1 MLVHHLSRFT
11 ALTAFIFIGFTAQA
25 QQTQSPMSCN
35 GSSATPLNARSN
47 GHAELVGDVVVT
59 CTGGTPTAIG
69 QPIPQGTIAIVL
81 DTSITSRLL
90 APGWSEALL
99 LVDEPTPATQVVCG
113 NSSGVC
119 NLQGNGTGLGTY
131 DGNIGRA
138 NVYQGQPASSNEIDF
153 VSVPLDPPGTNG
165 TRTFR
170 ITNIRADA
178 SSTGSSGR
186 ISAQVSAIGPT
197 ISLNTGQVV
206 ANVST
211 PASFT
216 AKSIQT
222 GTSGITQFAIT
233 MTEKFAN
240 ALRTRTTAA
249 SPGNSLAPTPA
260 TQASPGQSTPGSETG
275 FYNPAY
281 PSIAGRGN
289 LSSAGL
295 ADSGTRVYLQISNP
309 GSGITISAN
318 SGDSLTSGGILRLMN
333 ADATGAGSFSPQ
345 GTCCGAVA
353 LTPDASGSIR
363 AVFEVL
369 GADSTSIESV
379 DLPFFVTYASGAPTL
394 TSLSITAG
402 LAPQNSSGPDLTSPL
417 PRFSGTT
424 SLSISASAAS
434 APIQVSSTQLQF
446 NAFQGGDSPGPQMV
460 SITTGVTTQAAF
472 SVVFDSGTQG
482 SAAPSWLSNLRP
494 PSVTPGTLIVYAST
508 GTLPV
513 GTQTARIR
521 IVPKDTTQ
529 TEVDIPVSFTITAAA
544 PQMDVSP
551 RSLSFVSRAGVAG
564 VLEQQ
569 LIVRNR
575 GGGSV
580 NFTASIV
587 GGKTPGGVTW
597 LTSVTPSSGQT
608 APNAPVLLRVDV
620 NPQSL
625 AAGVY
630 SATIHIVSPASTTD
644 IGVVLQVAAPGPILR
659 LSTVGLR
666 FQAIAG
672 NTATRSQIVEVIDDG
687 DPNSSV
693 NYTADLLQ
701 GSDWLNVLNAQ
712 GSASAGKPGIITLA
726 PKAAVSGFSAG
737 VHYAVLRVTDANSQN
752 SPQLL
757 TAVLIVSP
765 ANTPPFPDPF
775 PSGLV
780 FSGTQASAQLGP
792 GLVTINV
799 SSSASVTYQAT
810 ALTRDGGSWLSVT
823 PPTGTTSSTNPAQLQ
838 VLVTPTGLAPG
849 ASTGDVTIAIG
860 NVTRVVRVTLVV
872 QAAATLTSN
881 ARAAN
886 TCAPSQLVL
895 TDSAFADGSIVP
907 TGAPALLTM
916 LVNDNCDNAVTDASV
931 VASFDNGDAPVTLL
945 GDGTGAYTA
954 NWTPG
959 RVASSVTI
967 NFTAIDANIPPPSAG
982 VSAPATSVLRI
993 GSVAANSIAPPVQ
1006 APGGTVNNLNPVLNA
1021 PLAPGTIASVYGS
1034 ALASVAVGTGNA
1046 PLPNIFSGTQILVNG
1061 NPVPLFYVSPGQVNT
1076 ELPLELS
1083 TNQKHSVLA
1092 FFNNIPAIPDSIT
1105 IAPAT
1110 PAILASGGAAFAQRA
1125 DGSFVSSAA
1134 PAKPGEALVFYLIGM
1149 GATTPAVPTGQGTP
1163 QSPLSNV
1170 TLAPI
1175 VTLNGESVTPFFTGL
1190 TPFFVGLYQ
1199 MNIIVPSDAQSGA
1212 LPLTITQGNI
1222 SANAT
1227 TLLVA
1232 R

>member
-1 MLVHHLSRFT
+1 
-11 ALTAFIFIGFTAQA
+11 
-25 QQTQSPMSCN
+25 MSCN
-35 GSSATPLNARSN
+35 ASSATPLNARSN

-59 CTGGTPTAIG
+59 CSGGTPTAVG
-69 QPIPQGTIAIVL
+69 QPIPQGTIAVVL

-99 LVDEPTPATQVVCG
+99 LVDEPAAGTQVVCG

-138 NVYQGQPASSNEIDF
+138 NVYQGQPASSSEIDF
-153 VSVPLDPPGTNG
+153 VSVPLDPPGTNA

-186 ISAQVSAIGPT
+186 ISAQVSGIGPT

-211 PASFT
+211 PVSFT

-233 MTEKFAN
+233 VTEKFAN

-260 TQASPGQSTPGSETG
+260 AQASPGQSTPGSETG

-281 PSIAGRGN
+281 PPIASRGN

-295 ADSGTRVYLQISNP
+295 ADTGTRVIVQISSP

-333 ADATGAGSFSPQ
+333 TDATGAGTFSPQ
-345 GTCCGAVA
+345 GTCCGAVT

-369 GADSTSIESV
+369 AADPTSIESV

-424 SLSISASAAS
+424 SLSVAASAAS
-434 APIQVSSTQLQF
+434 APIQVSSAQLQF

-460 SITTGVTTQAAF
+460 SVTTGVTTQAAF
-472 SVVFDSGTQG
+472 SVVIDSGTQG
-482 SAAPSWLSNLRP
+482 SATPSWLSIS
-494 PSVTPGTLIVYAST
+494 PSSTVTPASLMVYATT

-521 IVPKDTTQ
+521 IIPTDTTQ
-529 TEVDIPVSFTITAAA
+529 TEVDIPVSFTIASAP

-580 NFTASIV
+580 SFTASIV

-630 SATIHIVSPASTTD
+630 SATIHIVSPQSTTD
-644 IGVVLQVAAPGPILR
+644 IGVVLQVTAPGPILR
-659 LSTVGLR
+659 LNTVALR

-672 NTATRSQIVEVIDDG
+672 NPATRSQMVEVIDDG

-701 GSDWLNVLNAQ
+701 GSNWLNILNAQ
-712 GSASAGKPGIITLA
+712 GSASTGKPGAITLA
-726 PKAAVSGFSAG
+726 PTAAVSGLSAG
-737 VHYAVLRVTDANSQN
+737 AYYAVLRVTDANSQN

-780 FSGTQASAQLGP
+780 FSAAQGSAQLAP
-792 GLVTINV
+792 GVISVNV
-799 SSSASVTYQAT
+799 SSSTSVNFQAT
-810 ALTRDGGSWLSVT
+810 AVTRDGAAWLSVT
-823 PPTGTTSSTNPAQLQ
+823 PSAGTTSSSSPGQLQ
-838 VLVTPTGLAPG
+838 VLVTPTGLVPG
-849 ASTGDVTIAIG
+849 VYTGDVSIAIG
-860 NVTRVVRVTLVV
+860 TVTRVVRVTLLV
-872 QAAATLTSN
+872 QAGALKTTSHAAG
-881 ARAAN
+881 
-886 TCAPSQLVL
+886 TCAPAQLVL

-967 NFTAIDANIPPPSAG
+967 NFSATDANIPPPSAG

-1006 APGGTVNNLNPVLNA
+1006 APGGTVSNLNPVLNA
-1021 PLAPGTIASVYGS
+1021 PLAPGTVTSVYGS
-1034 ALASVAVGTGNA
+1034 GLASVSVGTGNA
-1046 PLPNIFSGTQILVNG
+1046 PLPNIFSGTQVLVDG
-1061 NPVPLFYVSPGQVNT
+1061 NPVPLYSVSPGQVNI

-1105 IAPAT
+1105 VAPAT
-1110 PAILASGGAAFAQRA
+1110 PAILASNGAAIAQRA

-1149 GATTPAVPTGQGTP
+1149 GATSPAVPTGQGTP

-1170 TLAPI
+1170 TLAPV

-1190 TPFFVGLYQ
+1190 TPGFVGLYQ
-1199 MNIIVPSDAQSGA
+1199 MNIFVPSDAQSGA

-1222 SANAT
+1222 TANAA